1 MQPPGARVNTLCRR
15 KERDRDHILN
25 ECAERE
31 KCDGKCAPD
40 SKKCHPHRFSRIVA
54 QISCPWGNSGVSP
67 GKIARR
73 ENARVANACFAFL
86 SNPRLALWF
95 SKSQSMGIWSSRAF
109 FEPKI
114 TADAS
119 Q

>member
-1 MQPPGARVNTLCRR
+1 MQPPGARVKTLCRR

-54 QISCPWGNSGVSP
+54 QISCPWDNRASRLVKLPGGRMPESRTRVSRFWA
-67 GKIARR
+67 IQAR
-73 ENARVANACFAFL
+73 A
-86 SNPRLALWF
+86 LALEIAINGGLDF
-95 SKSQSMGIWSSRAF
+95 VG
-109 FEPKI
+109 
-114 TADAS
+114 
-119 Q
+119 